1 MLYACT
7 SKDVERGENV
17 KACMGTLEFCL
28 VAILYCQGGLDD
40 KVPFHDSWWWR
51 IIMFNTT
58 KYMAFILLYELIGH
72 RMMLQWS
79 YLSSFLVI

>member
-7 SKDVERGENV
+7 SKDVERDENV

-40 KVPFHDSWWWR
+40 KVPFHDS
-51 IIMFNTT
+51 
-58 KYMAFILLYELIGH
+58 
-72 RMMLQWS
+72 
-79 YLSSFLVI
+79 